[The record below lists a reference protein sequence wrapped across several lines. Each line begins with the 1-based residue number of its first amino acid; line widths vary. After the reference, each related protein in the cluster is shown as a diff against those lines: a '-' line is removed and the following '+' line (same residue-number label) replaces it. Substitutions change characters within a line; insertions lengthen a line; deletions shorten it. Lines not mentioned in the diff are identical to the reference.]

1 MPANINFKNPASTAS
16 MIVVKEDTKFYEGML
31 RNYHTEILLVKRKH
45 APYENM
51 WALPGGFLNC
61 DKESLEDAAVRE
73 LQEETSLYAKK
84 EDLELLCVRSD
95 PKRDPRGHVIDH
107 VYLVKKYSGIASAA
121 DDAKELKYFP
131 LDALP
136 KLAFDHQESIDK
148 YKLWR
153 RIHD

>member
-1 MPANINFKNPASTAS
+1 MTEQEYKNPAATAT
-16 MIVVKEDTKFYEGML
+16 MVLVRENTRFFEGML
-31 RNYHTEILLVKRKH
+31 RNYSTEILLVQRKH
-45 APYENM
+45 EPYAGM

-61 DKESLEDAAVRE
+61 DKECLETAAVRE
-73 LQEETSLYAKK
+73 LKEETSLDAKK
-84 EDLELLCVRSD
+84 EDLELICVNSD

-107 VYLVKKYSGIASAA
+107 VYFVKKYTGIPTAA

-136 KLAFDHQESIDK
+136 ALAFDHKESIDK

-153 RIHD
+153 RIYD